1 MFRLVADLHKGT
13 NRAHFPQKLRNRSI
27 RISTLAACAGRT
39 SPRSWNSSRGLRE
52 LRAAALLV
60 LSTAILMARS
70 SCGRPRLGLG
80 PGGYRDEGLARFE
93 PVIDTGLP
101 CEWVQAFVLGKEV
114 GAGDRL
120 HHVPQSG
127 TLRFVLRH
135 AASQSARRG
144 ERRGLREHGGEGL
157 DQGRGVALVARRRDV
172 SVDVADRFVAER
184 IVRLG
189 TDDLFQIG
197 IETDEEVGSLRF

>member
-127 TLRFVLRH
+127 TLRFVFVMPPHNQRGGAS
-135 AASQSARRG
+135 AAVSASTEARGSTRG
-144 ERRGLREHGGEGL
+144 E
-157 DQGRGVALVARRRDV
+157 V
-172 SVDVADRFVAER
+172 SPW
-184 IVRLG
+184 
-189 TDDLFQIG
+189 
-197 IETDEEVGSLRF
+197 